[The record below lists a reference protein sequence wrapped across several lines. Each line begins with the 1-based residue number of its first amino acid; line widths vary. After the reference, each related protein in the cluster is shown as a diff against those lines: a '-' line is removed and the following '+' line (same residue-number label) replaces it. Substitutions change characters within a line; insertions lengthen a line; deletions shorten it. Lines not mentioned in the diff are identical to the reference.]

1 MTMCSTVQW
10 SAGDV
15 RCARQIATLII
26 AIITDCDMCLFICC
40 DCRRN
45 NNNNNNDIYK
55 QRSWAALSKIRRAA
69 GTCHSVL
76 TKRCAFR
83 RRAKVA
89 VDSVDRRSSAEL
101 LTSASA
107 RRIYDKRR
115 GVQSKLCATP
125 RPLFKGNISVANCML
140 LSSLLKTT
148 KINGN
153 EYPVDHCWMFT
164 CDHQLDERLAYRT

>member
-76 TKRCAFR
+76 TKRCTFR

-89 VDSVDRRSSAEL
+89 VDWTMSTDAVQLVNCSKSQDRKQQSSCDQWLWPDRCTSSLPEAADRRC
-101 LTSASA
+101 
-107 RRIYDKRR
+107 RR
-115 GVQSKLCATP
+115 
-125 RPLFKGNISVANCML
+125 
-140 LSSLLKTT
+140 
-148 KINGN
+148 
-153 EYPVDHCWMFT
+153 PV
-164 CDHQLDERLAYRT
+164 R